1 MLEPLFNLIDRV
13 KQLDAEKIVI
23 NLIFKDEIRT
33 FILDL
38 NRQKQLYE
46 KGEDIEGNVLGEYSA
61 YTEEI
66 TQGRKKAGSHYTL
79 FDTGEFYRSF
89 DVAVY
94 SDNSFVVEA
103 DTIKDDG
110 TDLARKFGQDI
121 LGLSSDS
128 KGELIN
134 KLLPLIIEQVKL
146 QLSE

>member
-46 KGEDIEGNVLGEYSA
+46 KGEDIEGNALGEYSA

>member
-1 MLEPLFNLIDRV
+1 MLGALFNLIDKV
-13 KQLDAEKIVI
+13 KALDAEKIVI

-38 NRQKQLYE
+38 NRQKQLFE
-46 KGEDIEGNVLGEYSA
+46 KGEDTEGNVLGEYTA
-61 YTEEI
+61 FTEEI
-66 TQGRKKAGSHYTL
+66 TGGRKKAGSHYTL
-79 FDTGEFYRSF
+79 LDTGEFYKSF

-103 DTIKDDG
+103 DTIKEDG

-128 KGELIN
+128 KGELIQ
-134 KLLPLIIEQVKL
+134 KILPLIIEQVKL